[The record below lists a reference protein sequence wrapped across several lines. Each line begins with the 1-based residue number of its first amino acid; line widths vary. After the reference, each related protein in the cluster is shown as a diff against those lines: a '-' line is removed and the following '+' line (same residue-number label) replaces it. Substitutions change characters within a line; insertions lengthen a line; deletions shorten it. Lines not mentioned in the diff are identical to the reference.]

1 MMPTTCRPA
10 RSFFSATALVAA
22 LLAACSTPG
31 TRVVLLPQADG
42 KPSAVVVRAKDGEE
56 VLSKPYQRATAAV
69 GASGA
74 PVVDQADA
82 AKVQAEN
89 KPLFDMRPPP
99 PQRYTVFFEL
109 GGTTLTPASQQIMSE
124 ALAAALARSGGDIV
138 VTGHTDTKGQRRA
151 ERPCCRAA
159 GRRKC
164 AAVRRAAV
172 PGQPH
177 RGRGPRRARTGRAD
191 RRRGGR
197 AAQPARHDRS
207 ALTGRRQPPF
217 GVSSGSRARTCA
229 CRPAPRRCP
238 RAASAPCR

>member
-1 MMPTTCRPA
+1 MPTSMSPRPLLLL
-10 RSFFSATALVAA
+10 STALVTA

-99 PQRYTVFFEL
+99 PQRYTVFFEV
-109 GGTTLTPASQQIMSE
+109 GGTTLTPASQQIMTE

-138 VTGHTDTKGQRRA
+138 VTGHTDTKGSGESNDQLSRRRA
-151 ERPCCRAA
+151 QEVVQLFVERQFPANRVEAV
-159 GRRKC
+159 GRGERDL
-164 AAVRRAAV
+164 AV
-172 PGQPH
+172 PTADEVDE
-177 RGRGPRRARTGRAD
+177 PRN
-191 RRRGGR
+191 RRVTIEVR
-197 AAQPARHDRS
+197 
-207 ALTGRRQPPF
+207 
-217 GVSSGSRARTCA
+217 
-229 CRPAPRRCP
+229 
-238 RAASAPCR
+238 

>member
-1 MMPTTCRPA
+1 MQTLLRRSSLLLATTV
-10 RSFFSATALVAA
+10 AL

-42 KPSAVVVRAKDGEE
+42 TPSAVVVRAKDGEE

-99 PQRYTVFFEL
+99 PQRYTVFFEV
-109 GGTTLTPASQQIMSE
+109 GTTTLTAASQQIMTE

-138 VTGHTDTKGQRRA
+138 VIGHTDTKGAGEQNDQLSRRRA
-151 ERPCCRAA
+151 QEVVQLFVERQFPANRIEAV
-159 GRRKC
+159 GRGERDL
-164 AAVRRAAV
+164 AV
-172 PGQPH
+172 PTADEVDE
-177 RGRGPRRARTGRAD
+177 PRN
-191 RRRGGR
+191 RRVTIEVR
-197 AAQPARHDRS
+197 
-207 ALTGRRQPPF
+207 
-217 GVSSGSRARTCA
+217 
-229 CRPAPRRCP
+229 
-238 RAASAPCR
+238 

>member
-1 MMPTTCRPA
+1 MMPTSMSPRPLLLL
-10 RSFFSATALVAA
+10 STALITA

-99 PQRYTVFFEL
+99 PQRYTVFFEV
-109 GGTTLTPASQQIMSE
+109 GGTTLTPASQQIMTE

-138 VTGHTDTKGQRRA
+138 VTGHTDTKGNGESNDQLSRRRA
-151 ERPCCRAA
+151 QEVVQLFVEQRFPANRVEAVGRGERDL
-159 GRRKC
+159 
-164 AAVRRAAV
+164 AV
-172 PGQPH
+172 PTADEVDE
-177 RGRGPRRARTGRAD
+177 PRN
-191 RRRGGR
+191 RRVTIEVR
-197 AAQPARHDRS
+197 
-207 ALTGRRQPPF
+207 
-217 GVSSGSRARTCA
+217 
-229 CRPAPRRCP
+229 
-238 RAASAPCR
+238 